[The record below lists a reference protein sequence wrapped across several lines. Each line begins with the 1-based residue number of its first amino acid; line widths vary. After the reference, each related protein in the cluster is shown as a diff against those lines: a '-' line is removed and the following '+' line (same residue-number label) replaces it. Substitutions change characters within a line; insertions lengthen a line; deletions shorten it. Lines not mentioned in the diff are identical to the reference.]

1 MSRVNLLP
9 SEIKKGQE
17 TRRRFVLFVLAGIA
31 LILLVIGF
39 WFVQSMRLS
48 SVQSDIDA
56 QEQTNASLQQEI
68 NGLQK
73 YEQLQTEAQQ
83 QQQLLDTA
91 YANEVSFSGMLLDVS
106 KVIPSD
112 TYLTNFSSTLEAP
125 TAAGSSSST
134 STSTSTTTTTTTF
147 VGTMSFSGE
156 TLHFSSLS
164 TWLNRL
170 ESVQGWANPWTSNVT
185 ADSAVAGAYQFD
197 TSVELTQDALSQRG
211 AAGAEA
217 AGG

>member
-17 TRRRFVLFVLAGIA
+17 TRRRFVLFVMAGIA
-31 LILLVIGF
+31 LILLVIAF
-39 WFVQSMRLS
+39 WFLQSMRLS
-48 SVQSDIDA
+48 DVQSDIDA

-83 QQQLLDTA
+83 EQQLLDTA

-112 TYLTNFSSTLEAP
+112 TYLTNFASTLAAP
-125 TAAGSSSST
+125 AAAAGSTSSST
-134 STSTSTTTTTTTF
+134 SSTSTTTTTF

-156 TLHFSSLS
+156 TLHFASLS

-170 ESVQGWANPWTSNVT
+170 GDVQGWANPWTSNVT

-197 TSVELTQDALSQRG
+197 TSVDLTQDALTQRG

-217 AGG
+217 SGG

>member
-1 MSRVNLLP
+1 
-9 SEIKKGQE
+9 
-17 TRRRFVLFVLAGIA
+17 
-31 LILLVIGF
+31 
-39 WFVQSMRLS
+39 MRLS
-48 SVQSDIDA
+48 DVQSDIDA

-83 QQQLLDTA
+83 EQQLLDTA

-112 TYLTNFSSTLEAP
+112 TYLTNFASTLAPP
-125 TAAGSSSST
+125 TAAAGSTSSSST
-134 STSTSTTTTTTTF
+134 STTTTTF

-156 TLHFSSLS
+156 TLHFASLS

-197 TSVELTQDALSQRG
+197 TSVDLTQDALTQRG

-217 AGG
+217 SGG

>member
-1 MSRVNLLP
+1 VSRVNLLP

-17 TRRRFVLFVLAGIA
+17 TRRRFILFVLAGIA

-39 WFVQSMRLS
+39 WFIQSMRLS

-56 QEQTNASLQQEI
+56 QDQQNASLQQEI
-68 NGLQK
+68 SGLQQ

-83 QQQLLDTA
+83 EQQLLDTA
-91 YANEVSFSGMLLDVS
+91 YTDEVSFSGMLVDVS

-112 TYLTNFSSTLEAP
+112 TYLTSFTSTLAAP
-125 TAAGSSSST
+125 TAPGTSSSS
-134 STSTSTTTTTTTF
+134 SSSTTTTTF
-147 VGTMSFSGE
+147 VGTMSFSGT
-156 TLHFSSLS
+156 TLHFASLS
-164 TWLNRL
+164 PWLNRL

-185 ADSAVAGAYQFD
+185 ADSSVAGAYQFD
-197 TSVELTQDALSQRG
+197 TSVDLTQDALTQRG

-217 AGG
+217 SSG